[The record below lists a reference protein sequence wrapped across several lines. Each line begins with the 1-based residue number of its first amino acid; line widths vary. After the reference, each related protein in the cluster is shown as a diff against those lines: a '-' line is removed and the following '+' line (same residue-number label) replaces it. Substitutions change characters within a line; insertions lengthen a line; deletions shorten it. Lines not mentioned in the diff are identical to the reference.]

1 MIKKVFICYSYGNRE
16 KYRSFHQEIKDWLKL
31 KKVEVY
37 AFVFDYTQKSD
48 PKTMME
54 LVKNEI
60 DSSDLLLG
68 ELSDESVGVG
78 LEIGYAHGKGI
89 KTGYLYNPETFCD
102 PAISGIVDYFI
113 EYRNADDVINWFKNY
128 FSENKQ

>member
-16 KYRSFHQEIKDWLKL
+16 KYREFHEKL
-31 KKVEVY
+31 KEWMSGMGINVY
-37 AFVFDYTQKSD
+37 SFVFDYTEKSD
-48 PKTMME
+48 PKTMMRF
-54 LVKNEI
+54 VKNEI

-89 KTGYLYNPETFCD
+89 KTGYLYKVDSFND
-102 PAISGIVDYFI
+102 PVIAGIVDYVI
-113 EYRNADDVINWFKNY
+113 EYSNADDVISWFKKY
-128 FSENKQ
+128 FTEI